1 MENDKEIKKAAEA
14 IKNADAILITAG
26 AGIGVDSGLPD
37 FRGDQGFWKAYPVI
51 ADMGIS
57 FSDMA
62 NPGWFE
68 SDPRLAWAFYGHRLN
83 LYRKTNPHKG
93 FDILLNWARKK
104 EFGYFVFTSNVDGQ
118 FQKAG
123 FNENAIYEVHGSI
136 HHFQC
141 IKPCSNDIWDASDI
155 DVDVE
160 LINFRA
166 YEPLPTCP
174 HCGGLA
180 RPNILMFGD
189 WLWLS
194 NRSSQQNSVYHDWL
208 GNLNR
213 TKVRFVVIE
222 AGAGNAVPTVRMQSE
237 SVYHKYNADFIRINP
252 RDYDAPH
259 GAISIPMGTK
269 DALEAI
275 ESYM

>member
-1 MENDKEIKKAAEA
+1 MINDKEIKKAAQL

-37 FRGDQGFWKAYPVI
+37 FRGDKGFWKAYPVI

-68 SDPRLAWAFYGHRLN
+68 HDPGLAWAFYGHRLN
-83 LYRKTNPHKG
+83 LYRETNPHKG
-93 FDILLNWARKK
+93 FDILLNWAQKK

-123 FNENAIYEVHGSI
+123 FKKDAIYEVHGSI

-141 IKPCSNDIWDASDI
+141 TKPCSSDIWDASDI
-155 DVDVE
+155 KINIDE
-160 LINFRA
+160 ENFRA
-166 YEPLPTCP
+166 HKPLPTCP
-174 HCGGLA
+174 HCGALA

-194 NRSSQQNSVYHDWL
+194 ERSSGQSNIYHKWL
-208 GNLNR
+208 SNLKK
-213 TKVRFVVIE
+213 TKARFVIIE
-222 AGAGNAVPTVRMQSE
+222 AGAGKAVPTVRMQSN
-237 SVYHKYNADFIRINP
+237 SIYHNYNTDLIRINP
-252 RDYDAPH
+252 RDYDAPQA
-259 GAISIPMGTK
+259 AISIPMGTK
-269 DALEAI
+269 EALEAI
-275 ESYM
+275 ESYT